1 MAELNE
7 TTFWISGIING
18 EYRECDG
25 PYTTTKDMTDKG
37 YPYVLKTPNPS
48 FTHQKYDY
56 IAHEWVDTSADALLH
71 EMESIRTDIDGL
83 QQTATTLSQGFAS
96 QSQAREAKDKEA
108 EKAMTLLSMVIK
120 QVGAISGKIDGISTK
135 LNEKSATAPA
145 ATATQTANETK
156 KAAATAPAGT
166 TTQTADGTKKEGT
179 N

>member
-56 IAHEWVDTSADALLH
+56 IAHEWVDTSSEALLH
-71 EMESIRTDIDGL
+71 TVEDVQNAVTELKSNSQSNDELEKKLDKL
-83 QQTATTLSQGFAS
+83 TTLVTMSNVQTGKLM
-96 QSQAREAKDKEA
+96 QEMQDLKKQARP
-108 EKAMTLLSMVIK
+108 
-120 QVGAISGKIDGISTK
+120 
-135 LNEKSATAPA
+135 ATQP
-145 ATATQTANETK
+145 TEATQTTTTANERGNK
-156 KAAATAPAGT
+156 
-166 TTQTADGTKKEGT
+166 
-179 N
+179 

>member
-56 IAHEWVDTSADALLH
+56 IAHEWVDTSSEALLH
-71 EMESIRTDIDGL
+71 TVEDVQNAVAELKSNSQSNDEFEKKLDKL
-83 QQTATTLSQGFAS
+83 TTLVTMSNVQIGKLMREM
-96 QSQAREAKDKEA
+96 QDLKKQAQPVTQPTE
-108 EKAMTLLSMVIK
+108 
-120 QVGAISGKIDGISTK
+120 
-135 LNEKSATAPA
+135 
-145 ATATQTANETK
+145 ATQTTTTANERGNK
-156 KAAATAPAGT
+156 
-166 TTQTADGTKKEGT
+166 
-179 N
+179 

>member
-56 IAHEWVDTSADALLH
+56 IAHEWVDTSSEALLH
-71 EMESIRTDIDGL
+71 TVEDVQNAVTELKSNSQSNDELEKKLDKL
-83 QQTATTLSQGFAS
+83 TTLVTMSNVQTGKLMREM
-96 QSQAREAKDKEA
+96 QDLKKQARP
-108 EKAMTLLSMVIK
+108 
-120 QVGAISGKIDGISTK
+120 
-135 LNEKSATAPA
+135 ATQP
-145 ATATQTANETK
+145 TEATQTTTTANERGNK
-156 KAAATAPAGT
+156 
-166 TTQTADGTKKEGT
+166 
-179 N
+179 

>member
-56 IAHEWVDTSADALLH
+56 IAHEWVDTSSEALLH
-71 EMESIRTDIDGL
+71 TVEDVQNAVAELKSNSQSNDELEKKLDKL
-83 QQTATTLSQGFAS
+83 TTLVTMSNVQTGKLMREM
-96 QSQAREAKDKEA
+96 QDLKKQARP
-108 EKAMTLLSMVIK
+108 
-120 QVGAISGKIDGISTK
+120 
-135 LNEKSATAPA
+135 ATQP
-145 ATATQTANETK
+145 TEATQT
-156 KAAATAPAGT
+156 T
-166 TTQTADGTKKEGT
+166 TTADEGG
-179 N
+179 NK

>member
-56 IAHEWVDTSADALLH
+56 IAHEWVDTSSEALLH
-71 EMESIRTDIDGL
+71 TVEDVQNAVAELKSNSQSNDELEKKLDKL
-83 QQTATTLSQGFAS
+83 TTLVTMSNVQTGKLMREM
-96 QSQAREAKDKEA
+96 QDLKKQARP
-108 EKAMTLLSMVIK
+108 
-120 QVGAISGKIDGISTK
+120 
-135 LNEKSATAPA
+135 ATQP
-145 ATATQTANETK
+145 TEATQTTTTANERGNK
-156 KAAATAPAGT
+156 
-166 TTQTADGTKKEGT
+166 
-179 N
+179 

>member
-56 IAHEWVDTSADALLH
+56 IAHEWVDTSNEALLH
-71 EMESIRTDIDGL
+71 TVEDVQNAVAELKSNSQSNDEFEKKLDKL
-83 QQTATTLSQGFAS
+83 TTLVTMSNVQIGKLMREM
-96 QSQAREAKDKEA
+96 QDLKKQAQPVTQPTE
-108 EKAMTLLSMVIK
+108 
-120 QVGAISGKIDGISTK
+120 
-135 LNEKSATAPA
+135 
-145 ATATQTANETK
+145 ATQTTTTANERGNK
-156 KAAATAPAGT
+156 
-166 TTQTADGTKKEGT
+166 
-179 N
+179 

>member
-56 IAHEWVDTSADALLH
+56 IAHEWVDTSNEALLH
-71 EMESIRTDIDGL
+71 TVEDVQNAVAELKSNSQSNDEFEKKLDKL
-83 QQTATTLSQGFAS
+83 TTLVTMSNVQIGKLMREMQDLKKQAQPVT
-96 QSQAREAKDKEA
+96 QSTE
-108 EKAMTLLSMVIK
+108 
-120 QVGAISGKIDGISTK
+120 
-135 LNEKSATAPA
+135 
-145 ATATQTANETK
+145 ATQTTTTANERGNK
-156 KAAATAPAGT
+156 
-166 TTQTADGTKKEGT
+166 
-179 N
+179 